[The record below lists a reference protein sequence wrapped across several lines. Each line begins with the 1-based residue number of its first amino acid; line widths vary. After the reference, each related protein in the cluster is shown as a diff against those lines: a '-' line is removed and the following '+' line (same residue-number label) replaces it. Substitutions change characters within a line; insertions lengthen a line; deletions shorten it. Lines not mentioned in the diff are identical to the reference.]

1 VLNITIAMHLKTR
14 LLSSLALAC
23 SLWAGTPL
31 HAADKPPLTNDVKTA
46 IAAFEQADS
55 SMKALFQRSVGYA
68 VFPNVGKG
76 GFVVGGAHG
85 NGLVYEKGQLI
96 GNVTL
101 TQVSIGAQ
109 IGGQE
114 FSEVIFFQDAQSL
127 ADFKRSQFAMS
138 AQVGAV
144 AAAEGVAQNA
154 KFVDG
159 VAVFTKAKQGL
170 MAEASVGGQKFK
182 FKPLEK

>member
-1 VLNITIAMHLKTR
+1 MHKQKR
-14 LLSSLALAC
+14 LMPLLALAC
-23 SLWAGTPL
+23 SVWAWTSLYAEAGQQF
-31 HAADKPPLTNDVKTA
+31 TNDVKEA
-46 IAAFEQADS
+46 IAAFEQVDS
-55 SMKALFQRSVGYA
+55 SIKPLFQNSAGYA

-76 GFVVGGAHG
+76 GLIFGGAHG
-85 NGLVYEKGQLI
+85 NGLVYEQGRLV
-96 GNVTL
+96 GTASL
-101 TQVSIGAQ
+101 TQVTFGAQ

-127 ADFKRSQFAMS
+127 ADFKKSKFTMS

-144 AAAEGVAQNA
+144 AAAEGIAKNA
-154 KFVDG
+154 KYVDG
-159 VAVFTKAKQGL
+159 VAVFTKVKQGL